1 MAQGHTALGF
11 PSRLQIEQLCAWE
24 SSSQQLNRICT
35 SPKACEGG
43 SIRETANSI
52 NLLLDVHHL
61 RNRPWPW
68 NQLKLQIYQPI
79 YRTCKEQR
87 NRLDDTLGI
96 PLAKSRQW
104 ETLENKWLV
113 LSTRW
118 QEKKKAGGGGREGR
132 EEEKEEGEKKIYG
145 YAETYSPVTMKKTSL
160 DPNSNT
166 LWNKT
171 QNSERSEE
179 MQNGNTSWIF
189 DGIEEF
195 LLIF

>member
-1 MAQGHTALGF
+1 MAQGHTTLGF

-118 QEKKKAGGGGREGR
+118 QEKRKQGEEGGRGDRRKRRR
-132 EEEKEEGEKKIYG
+132 ERRKSMDMQRPINQSQWRKLLWIQIQTHCETKPKTLREVKKCKMGTPAG
-145 YAETYSPVTMKKTSL
+145 YLM
-160 DPNSNT
+160 T
-166 LWNKT
+166 LKN
-171 QNSERSEE
+171 
-179 MQNGNTSWIF
+179 F
-189 DGIEEF
+189 C
-195 LLIF
+195 